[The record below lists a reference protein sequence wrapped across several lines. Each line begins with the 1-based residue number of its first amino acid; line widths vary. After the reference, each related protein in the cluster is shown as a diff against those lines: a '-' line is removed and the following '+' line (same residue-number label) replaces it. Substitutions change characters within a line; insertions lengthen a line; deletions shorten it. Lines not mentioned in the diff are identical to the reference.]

1 MNTTA
6 HAHTRPTLAAAFP
19 KQAAQIDTERPLI
32 ARAIA
37 EHVTVSWNDTQELV
51 LHCDDDPS
59 HQLLIT
65 PSQYQ
70 YLRTVFPTFASL
82 AVVLALAPNI
92 ITPEL
97 VLDACEKERQ
107 ASREKAAPRNQLAME
122 QVLALGNWLA
132 QPANTKLAADD
143 TDPVVAAAATEA
155 LKFTVTVPNI
165 VRARKALNIQK
176 TKPATPDPQTDLV
189 ELARRVSILETDG
202 QNLNDLARRLIRLEV
217 DQPMEITTL
226 SRTFRIQT
234 DGINA
239 TIAALRDFVD
249 KLSSRLAA
257 LETSATL

>member
-6 HAHTRPTLAAAFP
+6 RPTLAAAFP

-37 EHVTVSWNDTQELV
+37 DHVTVSWTDTNELV

-59 HQLLIT
+59 HQLLST

-70 YLRTVFPTFASL
+70 YLRTVFSQFAIL
-82 AVVLALAPNI
+82 AVTLAPS

-132 QPANTKLAADD
+132 QPENTKLATDD
-143 TDPVVAAAATEA
+143 TDPVVAAAATQA

-176 TKPATPDPQTDLV
+176 TKPAAPDPQTDLV
-189 ELARRVSILETDG
+189 ELSRRVS
-202 QNLNDLARRLIRLEV
+202 RLEV
-217 DQPMEITTL
+217 DNPQEIMVL
-226 SRTFRIQT
+226 RQNFRVELT
-234 DGINA
+234 GINA
-239 TIAALRDFVD
+239 TITALRDLVD
-249 KLSSRLAA
+249 KLSSRLTA
-257 LETSATL
+257 LEDLKAGA